1 MNSLIKGFAIAL
13 GDHVNTDIHCSTKYM
28 PGKDSAFI
36 VEHAFEKLD
45 PNFPAQAKALR
56 ESGKTI
62 ILVAGRDFGINSSRE
77 QAVQIL
83 RDIGVAVIVAPS
95 FARAFFRNAINNG
108 LALITAPTEG
118 LSSGQQLC
126 IDLGSGRI
134 TLDDQS
140 IRQGTGLSDVL
151 LDIVSSGGLLA
162 YLKQHNG
169 WPTSQGRMSLTP

>member
-1 MNSLIKGFAIAL
+1 VNSLIKGFTMVL

-45 PNFPAQAKALR
+45 PNFPMQAKTLR
-56 ESGKTI
+56 EAGRTI
-62 ILVAGRDFGINSSRE
+62 ILIAGRDFGINSSRE
-77 QAVQIL
+77 QAAQIL
-83 RDIGVAVIVAPS
+83 RDIGVAVILAPS

-108 LALITAPTEG
+108 LALITAPIDG
-118 LSSGQQLC
+118 IGAGQPLC
-126 IDLGSGRI
+126 VDLASGRI
-134 TLDDQS
+134 TLDDHS
-140 IRQGTGLSDVL
+140 SLEGSGLSDVL

-169 WPTSQGRMSLTP
+169 WPTSKGRVSAAP